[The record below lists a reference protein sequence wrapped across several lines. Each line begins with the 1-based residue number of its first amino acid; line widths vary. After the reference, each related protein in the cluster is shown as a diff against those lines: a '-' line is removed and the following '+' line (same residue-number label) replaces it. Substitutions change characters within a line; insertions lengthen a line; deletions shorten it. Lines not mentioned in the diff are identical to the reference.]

1 MVWGSHGKTCIV
13 LLSPPFGKKTTRTGV
28 IVVVEGREAPLGYIV
43 LHIAFWLELCWPV
56 STPHALEIYLQ
67 PRKLPFA
74 SCCALPLKDEAL
86 ILIISEITEF
96 WFSDCRGDLKLPFSP
111 YSFPFPF
118 KKNDGLFFGGAGEN
132 EQKIASQFVNV
143 MDKCSALHSM
153 EASISF
159 FFFFPWSAAC
169 I

>member
-1 MVWGSHGKTCIV
+1 M

-86 ILIISEITEF
+86 ILVISEITEF
-96 WFSDCRGDLKLPFSP
+96 WFSDCRGDLKLPSHLIPFHFPLKRMMDFS
-111 YSFPFPF
+111 SG
-118 KKNDGLFFGGAGEN
+118 GLERM
-132 EQKIASQFVNV
+132 SRR
-143 MDKCSALHSM
+143 LHHNL
-153 EASISF
+153 
-159 FFFFPWSAAC
+159 
-169 I
+169 